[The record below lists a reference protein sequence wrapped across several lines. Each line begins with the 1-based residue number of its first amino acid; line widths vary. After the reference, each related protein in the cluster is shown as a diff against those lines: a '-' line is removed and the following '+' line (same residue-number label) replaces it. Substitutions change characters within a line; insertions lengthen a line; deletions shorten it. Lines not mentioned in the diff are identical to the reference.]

1 MTTPPPIAT
10 WILVADTGRARL
22 FELRDDT
29 PDLIEI
35 ACDVNPEGRAGAR
48 GLGTDRAPTVNESV
62 GPARH
67 SIEPHTSARDKV
79 SHAFARRLADELE
92 QGRAQRRFG
101 RLVLVAPPK
110 FLGALHESLGAA
122 LRDSVAGELHKDL
135 TALPVARLQE
145 RLMPLLGKT
154 LGRRRRAT
162 AEPAASGAAGTH

>member
-1 MTTPPPIAT
+1 MTIPAST
-10 WILVADTGRARL
+10 WVLVADTGRARL

-35 ACDVNPEGRAGAR
+35 ACDINPEGRAGER
-48 GLGTDRAPTVNESV
+48 RLGTDRAPTVNESV

-67 SIEPHTSARDKV
+67 SIEPHTSAREKI
-79 SHAFARRLADELE
+79 SHAFARRIADELE
-92 QGRAQRRFG
+92 RGRGRRRFG
-101 RLVLVAPPK
+101 RLILVAPAK

-122 LRDSVAGELHKDL
+122 LRDSVAGELNKDL

-162 AEPAASGAAGTH
+162 AAPAASGAAGAH